1 MLIIKG
7 KYNEAVVYAEEVEP
21 ESREQIKTLCDQP
34 FAAGSK
40 IRIMPDVHAGAGCTI
55 GTTMTV
61 RDEIAPN
68 LAGVDIGCGIEVAR
82 LDAETI
88 DFAKL
93 DAIIRRDIPSAFR
106 VRRTN
111 HAFAADIDLT
121 RLRCAEKMNIDRAYK
136 SIGTLGGGNHFIE
149 VGKGGAGG
157 LFLAVHSG
165 SRHLGHEV
173 ATYYQS
179 MGLKMLS
186 RARDRLDTEKIIAEL
201 KAAGREDEIAG
212 VLKDLRGEMV
222 PKSLA
227 CVKGGLFRDYLHDM
241 ELTQR
246 YADLNRRAMMRVLTE
261 GLGVKAVERF
271 ATIHNYIDTRS
282 MILRKGA
289 VSAEKG
295 EKLIIPLN
303 MRDGSLIC
311 VGKGNPEWN
320 CSAPHGAGRVMSRAE
335 ARKQLSFGDY
345 EKSMKGIYS
354 TSVSKATL
362 DEAPMAYKP
371 MDEIIG
377 VIGETVEIVDRVVPV
392 YNFKASG

>member
-7 KYNEAVVYAEEVEP
+7 KYNEAVVYADGVEP
-21 ESREQIKTLCDQP
+21 GALEQIKTLCDQA

-82 LDAETI
+82 IDAYSI
-88 DFAKL
+88 DCAKL
-93 DAIIRRDIPSAFR
+93 DALIRRDIPSAFR

-111 HAFAADIDLT
+111 HVFAGDIDLT
-121 RLRCAEKMNIDRAYK
+121 RLRCADKMKIDRAYK

-149 VGKGGAGG
+149 VGRGGDGY
-157 LFLAVHSG
+157 LLIAVHSG

-179 MGLKMLS
+179 LGYETLS
-186 RARDRLDTEKIIAEL
+186 RARK
-201 KAAGREDEIAG
+201 GGG
-212 VLKDLRGEMV
+212 VGKNMV
-222 PKSLA
+222 PKALA
-227 CVKGGLFRDYLHDM
+227 CVTGGLFRDYLHDM

-246 YADLNRRAMMRVLTE
+246 YADLNRRAMMQVLTE
-261 GLGVKAVERF
+261 GMGVRVVERF
-271 ATIHNYIDTRS
+271 ATVHNYIDIES

-289 VSAEKG
+289 VSAKKG

-320 CSAPHGAGRVMSRAE
+320 YSAPHGAGRVMSRTE
-335 ARKQLSFGDY
+335 ARKRLSVGDY

-362 DEAPMAYKP
+362 DEAPMAYRP

-377 VIGETVEIVDRVVPV
+377 VIGETVEILERVAPI
-392 YNFKASG
+392 YNFKAPE

>member
-1 MLIIKG
+1 
-7 KYNEAVVYAEEVEP
+7 
-21 ESREQIKTLCDQP
+21 
-34 FAAGSK
+34 
-40 IRIMPDVHAGAGCTI
+40 
-55 GTTMTV
+55 
-61 RDEIAPN
+61 
-68 LAGVDIGCGIEVAR
+68 
-82 LDAETI
+82 
-88 DFAKL
+88 
-93 DAIIRRDIPSAFR
+93 
-106 VRRTN
+106 
-111 HAFAADIDLT
+111 
-121 RLRCAEKMNIDRAYK
+121 MNIDRAYK

-186 RARDRLDTEKIIAEL
+186 RARDRPDTEKIIAEL
-201 KAAGREDEIAG
+201 KAAGREGEIDG